1 MFSTLVGYFLECFL
15 LCYFFPSCWAMGGGP
30 LRLSTI
36 STTLYHPRCFY
47 FKFSGFVFHF
57 WWGRGWLSRWFP
69 GWWWTPSFKRS
80 STPRNRNHRSGP
92 PGLPAS
98 VFFKSF
104 ILESDRSFKVR
115 KIELWKNKFFARAF
129 IQLPCIYTA
138 DEQGEEKLKLVSIFR
153 RRWNQASSGKPVNYQ
168 IGV

>member
-1 MFSTLVGYFLECFL
+1 MFSAL
-15 LCYFFPSCWAMGGGP
+15 LFFPSCWATRGGP

-69 GWWWTPSFKRS
+69 DWGWTPSFKRS

-92 PGLPAS
+92 PGFPAS

-104 ILESDRSFKVR
+104 ILESNRSFKVR
-115 KIELWKNKFFARAF
+115 KIELWKNKYFARP
-129 IQLPCIYTA
+129 LPNYLVFTGLG
-138 DEQGEEKLKLVSIFR
+138 EQGGERLKLVSIFR
-153 RRWNQASSGKPVNYQ
+153 RRWNRPSSGKPVNYQ